1 MLYSDKLT
9 SWLKEKK
16 IYLKYSTYTNYCNV
30 IHNHILPKLGIYQI
44 EELNN
49 DILQEFILQK
59 LENGRKDGKGGISFK
74 YAKDIIQILKFTLPF
89 KVDIQLPYHP
99 SKAVEIFEKEH
110 QITLINHLQ
119 SEINCKN
126 FGILLCIHTGIRIG
140 ELCALKWSDINTQ
153 TKLLNISKTMIRTY
167 TKEDGSN
174 LSITPP
180 KSRSSTRMIPLNT
193 WIMHYA
199 ILLQGEEDNYVL
211 TNRDKPIEPN
221 KYRLYYNRVLKDLD
235 LPHLKFH
242 ALRHPYVKPTTKKYL
257 FFLVPM
263 IQLS

>member
-1 MLYSDKLT
+1 MLYSEKLT

-30 IHNHILPKLGIYQI
+30 IHNHILPSLGSYQI

-49 DILQEFILQK
+49 DILQEMILQK

-89 KVDIQLPYHP
+89 KVDVQLPYHP
-99 SKAVEIFEKEH
+99 PKAVEIFEKEH

-119 SEINCKN
+119 SKINCKN

-140 ELCALKWSDINTQ
+140 ELCALKWSDINVQ
-153 TKLLNISKTMIRTY
+153 TKLLKIDKTMIRTY
-167 TKEDGSN
+167 TKEDGSH

-199 ILLQGEEDNYVL
+199 ILLQGDADNYVL
-211 TNRDKPIEPN
+211 RVHYTRGTWGIYSEPN
-221 KYRLYYNRVLKDLD
+221 RNSGGVNTSAIITNSQGGSGYHNNLS
-235 LPHLKFH
+235 
-242 ALRHPYVKPTTKKYL
+242 PYITVYFWKRTA
-257 FFLVPM
+257 
-263 IQLS
+263 